1 MATYAFTDLHGQYE
15 LWRQIKEF
23 CQPNDKLYFLGD
35 AADRGSD
42 GVRIMVEL
50 LADPRITYL
59 KGNHEYFIERFFKE
73 ATSEFL
79 ELWTKNGGDPTQK
92 DLMKLNDKELDD
104 LLTQISKLPY
114 TATYLNKK
122 SEVIY
127 MSHSGYY
134 VNLDYTSAFDKE
146 WYKLMLLQDRD
157 HIGCPDSSK
166 PEHID
171 YIVHGHTP
179 VQYIQEMIGLPKTL
193 SLNPLGY
200 DNGKI
205 GLDLCSIISGT
216 AALLNLDTLESILF
230 TIKK

>member
-1 MATYAFTDLHGQYE
+1 
-15 LWRQIKEF
+15 
-23 CQPNDKLYFLGD
+23 
-35 AADRGSD
+35 
-42 GVRIMVEL
+42 
-50 LADPRITYL
+50 
-59 KGNHEYFIERFFKE
+59 
-73 ATSEFL
+73 
-79 ELWTKNGGDPTQK
+79 
-92 DLMKLNDKELDD
+92 
-104 LLTQISKLPY
+104 
-114 TATYLNKK
+114 
-122 SEVIY
+122 

-157 HIGCPDSSK
+157 HIGYPDSSK

-193 SLNPLGY
+193 PLNPLGY

-205 GLDLCSIISGT
+205 GLDLCSIVSGT